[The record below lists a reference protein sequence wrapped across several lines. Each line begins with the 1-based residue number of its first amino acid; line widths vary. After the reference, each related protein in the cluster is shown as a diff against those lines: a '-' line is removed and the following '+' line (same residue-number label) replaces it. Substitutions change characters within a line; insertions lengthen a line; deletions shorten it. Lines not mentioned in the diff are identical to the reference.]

1 MPKTCDNNHSII
13 ENQQSKNL
21 KMEPTPYK
29 KMEFNH
35 GHCLE
40 IFDDSRKIGADAW
53 VVIMTAIMKIPVEAS
68 LFASEPLSD
77 SKFNDILDT
86 LGSPIE
92 YRYRLERNM
101 IMDHE
106 KDAVLENLVNAFL
119 ENTGR
124 YVANPK
130 FPEKLALKAYR
141 DRVEK
146 GKKK

>member
-1 MPKTCDNNHSII
+1 
-13 ENQQSKNL
+13 
-21 KMEPTPYK
+21 MERTPYK
-29 KMEFNH
+29 KLAFNH

-53 VVIMTAIMKIPVEAS
+53 VVIMTAVMKIPVEMS

-77 SKFNDILDT
+77 TDFQDILDT
-86 LGSPIE
+86 LGSPVE

-106 KDAVLENLVNAFL
+106 KDAVLEDLVNTFL
-119 ENTGR
+119 GNTGQ
-124 YVANPK
+124 YVGNPK

-141 DRVEK
+141 DRVETR
-146 GKKK
+146 KKR

>member
-1 MPKTCDNNHSII
+1 M
-13 ENQQSKNL
+13 QR
-21 KMEPTPYK
+21 TPYK
-29 KMEFNH
+29 KLDLDH
-35 GHCLE
+35 GHSLDV
-40 IFDDSRKIGADAW
+40 FDDSRKIGADAW
-53 VVIMTAIMKIPVEAS
+53 VVIMTAIMKIPVERS
-68 LFASEPLSD
+68 LFTSQPLSD
-77 SKFNDILDT
+77 KEFDDILET

-106 KDAVLENLVNAFL
+106 KDAVLENLVNTFL
-119 ENTGR
+119 DNTGQ

-146 GKKK
+146 GGKK

>member
-1 MPKTCDNNHSII
+1 
-13 ENQQSKNL
+13 
-21 KMEPTPYK
+21 MEQTPYRK
-29 KMEFNH
+29 VDFDH

-53 VVIMTAIMKIPVEAS
+53 VVIMTATMKIPVEMS
-68 LFASEPLSD
+68 LFT
-77 SKFNDILDT
+77 SKLLADNEFDDILDT

-101 IMDHE
+101 ILGHE
-106 KDAVLENLVNAFL
+106 KDAVLENLVNTFL

-130 FPEKLALKAYR
+130 FPEKLALKEYR

-146 GKKK
+146 RARKR